1 MYSQSTSETYDQ
13 AEGAVTTMTTGL
25 RSLDEFLDGL
35 RYGDNVVWE
44 VDGPEVT
51 PFVEAFLGGSKG
63 DPLVYVSFHVSPQ
76 AILDRFGTVW
86 DPERFVLLDCF
97 TDGLARGD
105 PAVASFYRRARASP
119 VRVERV
125 EAPTAP
131 EAVNELLTELELELG
146 RGARYVF
153 DSLTGIQE
161 LWGREEA
168 LSLFLRSCP
177 RLYDLRTAAY
187 WLLLRKAHDAAFLAR
202 LRHVTQVVLELAEAD
217 GTTSLRVAKA
227 QARPPGVAGRSARVA
242 FHGERIRLL
251 PQSAPAEPPLGELL
265 KSQRVAR
272 GLSQAELARRIGIS
286 PSALSQAERGVTGLS
301 GATVERARDILGL
314 PSEQAR
320 GAAPPYRV
328 RRRGAAEPRRV
339 APGMVAEELAHTPG
353 HRILLV
359 RMAPQTSGQRTPFA
373 TKREEVVAVLRGIL
387 EVRVGESQEVLHA
400 GDTIL
405 LSEEPVTSWRN
416 PGPEEA
422 EALWAVLVRPDTGQA
437 DEEQD
442 EK

>member
-1 MYSQSTSETYDQ
+1 
-13 AEGAVTTMTTGL
+13 MTTGL
-25 RSLDEFLDGL
+25 RSLDEVVGGL

-44 VDGPEVT
+44 VDGPEET
-51 PFVEAFLGGSKG
+51 PFVAAFLGGSKG
-63 DPLVYVSFHVSPQ
+63 DPLVYVSFHASPQ
-76 AILDRFGTVW
+76 AILDRFRRVW
-86 DPERFVLLDCF
+86 DRERFVLLDCF
-97 TDGLARGD
+97 TDGLAGGD
-105 PAVASFYRRARASP
+105 PAVASFYRRTGASL

-131 EAVNELLTELELELG
+131 EAVNELLTELELDLG

-187 WLLLRKAHDAAFLAR
+187 WLLQRRAHDAPFLAR
-202 LRHVTQVVLELAEAD
+202 LRHVTQVVLELTEAD
-217 GTTSLRVAKA
+217 GSTSLRVAKA
-227 QARPPGVAGRSARVA
+227 QARPPGVAGRSARVT
-242 FHGERIRLL
+242 FPGGRIRLL
-251 PQSAPAEPPLGELL
+251 PQPSPAEPPLGELL

-286 PSALSQAERGVTGLS
+286 PSALSQAERGVSGLS
-301 GATVERARDILGL
+301 EATMERAREILGL
-314 PSEQAR
+314 PAEQAL
-320 GAAPPYRV
+320 GAPPPYRI
-328 RRRGAAEPRRV
+328 RRRGATEPRRV
-339 APGMVAEELAHTPG
+339 APGMAVEELADTPG

-359 RMAPQTSGQRTPFA
+359 RVAPQASGQRTPFA

-405 LSEEPVTSWRN
+405 LSEEPVSSWRN

-422 EALWAVLVRPDTGQA
+422 EALWAVLMRLDTRQA
-437 DEEQD
+437 DEEQ
-442 EK
+442 

>member
-1 MYSQSTSETYDQ
+1 
-13 AEGAVTTMTTGL
+13 MTTGI
-25 RSLDEFLDGL
+25 RSLDELLGGL
-35 RYGDNVVWE
+35 RYGDNVVWDI
-44 VDGPEVT
+44 DGPEET
-51 PFVEAFLGGSKG
+51 PFVAAFLRGSKG

-76 AILDRFGTVW
+76 AILDRFRTVW
-86 DPERFVLLDCF
+86 DLERFVLLDCF
-97 TDGLARGD
+97 TDGLGRGD
-105 PAVASFYRRARASP
+105 PAVASFYRRLRPYP

-405 LSEEPVTSWRN
+405 LSEEPVISWRN

>member
-1 MYSQSTSETYDQ
+1 
-13 AEGAVTTMTTGL
+13 MTTGV
-25 RSLDEFLDGL
+25 RSLDELLGGL
-35 RYGDNVVWE
+35 RFGDNVVWE

-51 PFVEAFLGGSKG
+51 PFVAAFLRGSST
-63 DPLVYVSFHVSPQ
+63 DPLVYVSLHVSPQ
-76 AILDRFGTVW
+76 AILDRFGTAW

-97 TDGLARGD
+97 TDGLAKGD
-105 PAVASFYRRARASP
+105 PAVASFYRGNHPSRA
-119 VRVERV
+119 RVERV
-125 EAPTAP
+125 DAPTAP
-131 EAVNELLTELELELG
+131 EAVNELLTELEVELG

-153 DSLTGIQE
+153 DSLSGFQE

-187 WLLLRKAHDAAFLAR
+187 WLLQRRAHDAPFLAR
-202 LRHVTQVVLELAEAD
+202 LRHVTQVVLELTEAG

-227 QARPPGVAGRSARVA
+227 QARPPGVAGRSARVT
-242 FHGERIRLL
+242 FRGERIRLL
-251 PQSAPAEPPLGELL
+251 PQPPPAETPLGELL
-265 KSQRVAR
+265 KSHRVAR

-286 PSALSQAERGVTGLS
+286 PSALSQAERGVSGLS
-301 GATVERARDILGL
+301 GTTVERAREILGL

-320 GAAPPYRV
+320 GAPPPYWV

-339 APGMVAEELAHTPG
+339 APGMLAEELADTPG

-359 RMAPQTSGQRTPFA
+359 RVSPRASGQRTPFA
-373 TKREEVVAVLRGIL
+373 TKREEVVTVLRGIL

-405 LSEEPVTSWRN
+405 LSEEPVSWWRN
-416 PGPEEA
+416 SGPDETEV
-422 EALWAVLVRPDTGQA
+422 LWAMLVRPDTRQTNGE
-437 DEEQD
+437 EEQ
-442 EK
+442 

>member
-1 MYSQSTSETYDQ
+1 M
-13 AEGAVTTMTTGL
+13 TTMTTGI
-25 RSLDEFLDGL
+25 RSLDELLGGL

-44 VDGPEVT
+44 VDGPEET
-51 PFVEAFLGGSKG
+51 PFAAAFLRGSKG
-63 DPLVYVSFHVSPQ
+63 APLVYVSFHLSPQ
-76 AILDRFGTVW
+76 TILDRFRTVW
-86 DPERFVLLDCF
+86 DAERFVLLDCF

-105 PAVASFYRRARASP
+105 PAVASFYRRARPSP

-161 LWGREEA
+161 LWGRDEA

-187 WLLLRKAHDAAFLAR
+187 WLLQRGAHDAPFLSR
-202 LRHVTQVVLELAEAD
+202 LRHVTQVVLELTETKGAI
-217 GTTSLRVAKA
+217 SLRVAKA
-227 QARPPGVAGRSARVA
+227 QARPPDVAGRSARVS
-242 FHGERIRLL
+242 FRGDRIRLL
-251 PQSAPAEPPLGELL
+251 PQPRPAEPLGELL
-265 KSQRVAR
+265 KSHRVAR
-272 GLSQAELARRIGIS
+272 GLSQAELARRIGIT
-286 PSALSQAERGVTGLS
+286 PSAVSQAERGVSGLS
-301 GATVERARDILGL
+301 KATVERAREILGL
-314 PSEQAR
+314 SSEQAR
-320 GAAPPYRV
+320 GALPLYRV

-339 APGMVAEELAHTPG
+339 APGMLAEELADTPG

-359 RMAPQTSGQRTPFA
+359 RVAPQTSGQRTPFA
-373 TKREEVVAVLRGIL
+373 TKREEVVAVLQGIL
-387 EVRVGESQEVLHA
+387 EVRVGESQVVLHA

-405 LSEEPVTSWRN
+405 LSEEPVSSWRN

-422 EALWAVLVRPDTGQA
+422 EVLWAVLVPPDPR
-437 DEEQD
+437 
-442 EK
+442 

>member
-1 MYSQSTSETYDQ
+1 
-13 AEGAVTTMTTGL
+13 VTRMTTGL
-25 RSLDEFLDGL
+25 PILDEFLGGL

-44 VDGPEVT
+44 VDGPEET
-51 PFVEAFLGGSKG
+51 PFITAFLRGSKG
-63 DPLVYVSFHVSPQ
+63 SPLVYVSFHVSPQ
-76 AILDRFGTVW
+76 AILDRFRTVW

-97 TDGLARGD
+97 TDGLAGGD
-105 PAVASFYRRARASP
+105 PTVASFYRRGRASP
-119 VRVERV
+119 ARVERV

-131 EAVNELLTELELELG
+131 RAVNDLLAELELELG

-153 DSLTGIQE
+153 DSLTGMQE

-187 WLLLRKAHDAAFLAR
+187 WLLERAAHDASFLAR

-227 QARPPGVAGRSARVA
+227 QARPPGVAGRLARVA
-242 FHGERIRLL
+242 FRGQAIRLL
-251 PQSAPAEPPLGELL
+251 AQPAPAEPPIGELL
-265 KSQRVAR
+265 KTHRVAR
-272 GLSQAELARRIGIS
+272 GLSQAELARRIEIS
-286 PSALSQAERGVTGLS
+286 PSALSQVERGVSGLS
-301 GATVERARDILGL
+301 SATVERARLILGL
-314 PSEQAR
+314 PSDQAR
-320 GAAPPYRV
+320 GAPPPYRV
-328 RRRGAAEPRRV
+328 MRRGATEPRRV
-339 APGMVAEELAHTPG
+339 APGMLAEELADTPA
-353 HRILLV
+353 HRMLLV
-359 RMAPQTSGQRTPFA
+359 RVAPQASGQRTPFA

-405 LSEEPVTSWRN
+405 LSEEPVSSWRN

-422 EALWAVLVRPDTGQA
+422 EVLWAVLVRLDTRQA
-437 DEEQD
+437 NEER
-442 EK
+442 EEE

>member
-1 MYSQSTSETYDQ
+1 
-13 AEGAVTTMTTGL
+13 MTTGL
-25 RSLDEFLDGL
+25 RSLDEVVGGL

-44 VDGPEVT
+44 VDGPEET
-51 PFVEAFLGGSKG
+51 PFVAAFLGGSKG
-63 DPLVYVSFHVSPQ
+63 DPLVYVSFHASPQ
-76 AILDRFGTVW
+76 AILDRFRRVW
-86 DPERFVLLDCF
+86 DRERFVLLDCF
-97 TDGLARGD
+97 TDGLAGGD
-105 PAVASFYRRARASP
+105 PAVASFYRRTGASL

-131 EAVNELLTELELELG
+131 EAVNELLTELELDLG

-187 WLLLRKAHDAAFLAR
+187 WLLQRRAHDAPFLAR
-202 LRHVTQVVLELAEAD
+202 LRHVTQVVLELTEAD
-217 GTTSLRVAKA
+217 GSTSLRVAKA
-227 QARPPGVAGRSARVA
+227 QARPPGVAGRSARVT
-242 FHGERIRLL
+242 FPGERIRLL
-251 PQSAPAEPPLGELL
+251 PQPPPAEPPLGELL

-286 PSALSQAERGVTGLS
+286 PSALSQAERGVSGLS
-301 GATVERARDILGL
+301 EATMERAREILGL
-314 PSEQAR
+314 PAEQAL
-320 GAAPPYRV
+320 GAPPPYRIK
-328 RRRGAAEPRRV
+328 RRGATEPRRV
-339 APGMVAEELAHTPG
+339 APGMAVEELADTPG

-359 RMAPQTSGQRTPFA
+359 RVAPQASGQRTPFA

-405 LSEEPVTSWRN
+405 LSEEPVSSWRN

-422 EALWAVLVRPDTGQA
+422 EALWAVLMRLDTRQA
-437 DEEQD
+437 DEEQ
-442 EK
+442 

>member
-1 MYSQSTSETYDQ
+1 
-13 AEGAVTTMTTGL
+13 MTTGL
-25 RSLDEFLDGL
+25 RSLDEVVGGL
-35 RYGDNVVWE
+35 LYGDNVVWE
-44 VDGPEVT
+44 VDGPEET
-51 PFVEAFLGGSKG
+51 PFVAAFLGGSKG

-76 AILDRFGTVW
+76 AILDRFRRVW
-86 DPERFVLLDCF
+86 DRERFVLLDCF
-97 TDGLARGD
+97 TDGLAGGD
-105 PAVASFYRRARASP
+105 PAVASFYRRTGASP

-131 EAVNELLTELELELG
+131 EAVNELLTELELDLG

-187 WLLLRKAHDAAFLAR
+187 WLLQRRAHDPPFLAR
-202 LRHVTQVVLELAEAD
+202 LRHVTQVVLELTEAE

-227 QARPPGVAGRSARVA
+227 QARPPGVAGRSARVT
-242 FHGERIRLL
+242 FPGGRIRLL
-251 PQSAPAEPPLGELL
+251 PQPSPAEPPLGELL

-286 PSALSQAERGVTGLS
+286 PSALSQAERGVSGLS
-301 GATVERARDILGL
+301 EATMERAREILGL
-314 PSEQAR
+314 PAEQAL
-320 GAAPPYRV
+320 GAPPPYRI
-328 RRRGAAEPRRV
+328 RRRGATEPRRV
-339 APGMVAEELAHTPG
+339 APGMAVEELADTPG

-359 RMAPQTSGQRTPFA
+359 RVAPQASGQRTPFA

-405 LSEEPVTSWRN
+405 LSEEPVSSWRN

-422 EALWAVLVRPDTGQA
+422 EALWAVLMRLDTRQA
-437 DEEQD
+437 DEEQ
-442 EK
+442 

>member
-1 MYSQSTSETYDQ
+1 
-13 AEGAVTTMTTGL
+13 MTTGI
-25 RSLDEFLDGL
+25 RALDELLGGL

-44 VDGPEVT
+44 VDGPEEA
-51 PFVEAFLGGSKG
+51 PFMAAFLRGSKG

-76 AILDRFGTVW
+76 AILDRFRTVW

-105 PAVASFYRRARASP
+105 PAVASFYRRSRPFP

-131 EAVNELLTELELELG
+131 EAVNELMTELEMELG
-146 RGARYVF
+146 RGARYLF

-187 WLLLRKAHDAAFLAR
+187 WLLQRGAHDAPFLAR
-202 LRHVTQVVLELAEAD
+202 LRHVTQVVLALTEAE
-217 GTTSLRVAKA
+217 GTTSLRLAKA
-227 QARPPGVAGRSARVA
+227 QGRPPGTAGRSARVS
-242 FHGERIRLL
+242 FQGHRIRLL
-251 PQSAPAEPPLGELL
+251 PQPRPAEPPLGELL

-286 PSALSQAERGVTGLS
+286 PSALSQAERGVSGLS
-301 GATVERARDILGL
+301 GTTVERAREILGL
-314 PSEQAR
+314 PPEQAR
-320 GAAPPYRV
+320 GAPPPYRV
-328 RRRGAAEPRRV
+328 RRRGAAQPRRI
-339 APGMVAEELAHTPG
+339 APGMLAEALADTPG

-359 RMAPQTSGQRTPFA
+359 QVAPQTSGQRTPFA
-373 TKREEVVAVLRGIL
+373 TKREEVVSVLRGIL

-405 LSEEPVTSWRN
+405 LSEEPVSSWRN

-422 EALWAVLVRPDTGQA
+422 EALWAVLVRPDTRQA
-437 DEEQD
+437 KEEQ
-442 EK
+442 EKQ